1 MIDDR
6 WPMVRLVTACVVLA
20 MTAAGAQEKDPPKQQ
35 RPVFRGG
42 TQLVRVDAYPTG
54 KDGRILEG
62 LTADDFEI
70 FEDGKPQKVESV
82 DFEQFETWTP
92 DGERK
97 DPRTQEEAYDLAADP
112 SWRVFV
118 IVIDRH
124 AYGFEG
130 QHELRGPL
138 HEFID
143 RNLGPR
149 DLFGLLTTENEW
161 TDLVLGQQTTV
172 VNGVLDSH
180 EWNDPAGWQERAYLD
195 SLCGGALKHLD
206 NEYRLLE
213 GLVKL
218 LGVIREEK
226 KSILFVSTGL
236 ATPGPGRGRA
246 GSGPLSIPAGPPTV
260 IAGGRG
266 GSMGHGDAIGGTSQA
281 QSCQVEMR
289 RLENIDFE
297 KRFHDLLADA
307 RHANVAFYPIN
318 PLGLETPPL
327 HMDRTGAGSVAQTYR
342 ELNAIN
348 HRNDSLLTLAENTDG
363 LAIVNTNDFAK
374 GVRRIADDVHAYY
387 ILGYYPTN
395 SQVDGSIRTISVRLK
410 TTGKAVRARHQYRAP
425 TPAEVSPPP
434 VRTAAVSP
442 GVTDALGR
450 LAVSLDRDALGETDS
465 ARHAATG
472 LVDDPIARRRGAGD
486 PIAAFAFDRT
496 EQIRLEWPTR
506 GSVDRVEA
514 RLLDRTGH
522 PLAAPI
528 PAMLD
533 ASRTPPV
540 IVAEPPLASMAH
552 GDYVIELMV
561 TAGSTTEQR
570 FTAFRVR

>member
-1 MIDDR
+1 MDR
-6 WPMVRLVTACVVLA
+6 AKISIVAASLA
-20 MTAAGAQEKDPPKQQ
+20 AASLAAQSPAQPQSNPQ

-62 LTADDFEI
+62 LTADAFEI
-70 FEDGKPQKVESV
+70 FENGTPPTVETF
-82 DFEQFETWTP
+82 DFEQLERWTP
-92 DGERK
+92 DAERK
-97 DPRTQEEAYDLAADP
+97 DPQSQQEAYDLAADP

-124 AYGFEG
+124 AYGLEG

-138 HEFID
+138 HEFIE

-180 EWNDPAGWQERAYLD
+180 EWVDPAGWHEKAYLD

-206 NEYRLLE
+206 NEYALLE

-226 KSILFVSTGL
+226 KSILFVSNGMP
-236 ATPGPGRGRA
+236 TPGPGRGRA
-246 GSGPLSIPAGPPTV
+246 GSRPLSIPAGPPIG
-260 IAGGRG
+260 IAGGRD
-266 GSMGHGDAIGGTSQA
+266 GSMGHGDAVGGRSQA
-281 QSCQVEMR
+281 QSCEVEMR
-289 RLENIDFE
+289 RLENIDFA
-297 KRFHDLLADA
+297 KRFHDLLDDA

-318 PLGLETPPL
+318 PLGLEAPPL
-327 HMDRTGAGSVAQTYR
+327 HVDRSGTVSVAQTYR
-342 ELNAIN
+342 ELDAIS
-348 HRNDSLLTLAENTDG
+348 HRNDNLLTLAENTDG
-363 LAIVNTNDFAK
+363 LAVVNTNDFTK
-374 GVRRIADDVHAYY
+374 GVRRIADDVRAYY

-395 SQVDGSIRTISVRLK
+395 SQVDGSIRTITVRLK
-410 TTGKAVRARHQYRAP
+410 ATGKTVRARHQYRAP
-425 TPAEVSPPP
+425 TLAEVSPPP
-434 VRTAAVSP
+434 VRAAAAVPP

-450 LAVSLDRDALGETDS
+450 LVVSLDRDAVGETDP
-465 ARHAATG
+465 ARQATTG
-472 LVDDPIARRRGAGD
+472 LVDDPIARRRGAAD

-496 EQIRLEWPTR
+496 EQIRIEWPAR
-506 GSVDRVEA
+506 GAVDRVEA
-514 RLLDRTGH
+514 RLLDRSGH
-522 PLAAPI
+522 RLAAPV

-552 GDYVIELMV
+552 GDYVIELTI